1 MKHPLWNK
9 ELDDKLLAA
18 VAMGKNYIQLENILQ
33 LSHPT
38 IIKRLK
44 EMGFDNL
51 RDARKVMTS

>member
-1 MKHPLWNK
+1 MKHPLWTK
-9 ELDDKLLAA
+9 ELDDKLLAS